1 MQENNLISDDLYEIN
16 KLLDEYNI
24 SSVKNGSKLSTL
36 ERLKLFI
43 EKSEDSC
50 VSSISS
56 ALERNFGYDSDRK
69 YVELYRN
76 ELKLKD
82 DFLY

>member
-50 VSSISS
+50 ASAISS
-56 ALERNFGYDSDRK
+56 ALEREFGYDSDRK
-69 YVELYRN
+69 YIEIYRN